1 MAVTIA
7 MIEQKEFQ
15 VVPSNGYDPDEVD
28 RFLDEI
34 VDELERLQKE
44 IRTLRQEQSSPSRRT
59 VGGGPGGSSSPSEE
73 TVRSMLMNAQR
84 VCDDTISDS
93 KKRAEETLRQARDE
107 ADEIIRTARS
117 DETALNAENDALR
130 SAVSDYRANFRRML
144 EDQMRWLKEE
154 V

>member
-15 VVPSNGYDPDEVD
+15 VVPGSGYDPDEVD

-44 IRTLRQEQSSPSRRT
+44 IKSLRQEQSSSPRRPA
-59 VGGGPGGSSSPSEE
+59 GGLGASSPSEE
-73 TVRSMLMNAQR
+73 TVRNMLLNAQR
-84 VCDDTISDS
+84 VCDDTINDS

-107 ADEIIRTARS
+107 ADEIMRSARS
-117 DETALNAENDALR
+117 EETALNAENDALR
-130 SAVSDYRANFRRML
+130 TAVADYRANFRRML

-154 V
+154 I